1 MQHPRSV
8 RILPGDEPGGFA
20 VRNWAGFKTDGSPVL
35 RSVSLCLFIAAAGG
49 LAGCT
54 SDYSPNTYASS
65 AVQQANKV
73 EPGIVV
79 GFRQVAISA
88 NGTVGAVSGGA
99 AGGILGAQVG
109 SGGMN
114 AALGTVGGTAI
125 GGLLGTAMEHIAGDT
140 NGWEYIVRKSNGELL
155 SLTQKEPQPLPIGQK
170 VLVITGSQAR
180 IVPDYSTPADPEP
193 AKAESTK
200 ADAAKADAP
209 KPETPKPETPK
220 SDIQAVPL
228 APPAGTASAAAPAPA
243 PAEQSAGA
251 AQPASGGGPVRLT
264 APTDNPPADN
274 PPAAAS
280 ATAPEPA
287 SPAPAE
293 QKPAE

>member
-1 MQHPRSV
+1 MQHPRRV

-20 VRNWAGFKTDGSPVL
+20 VRNWAGFKTDGSPVF
-35 RSVSLCLFIAAAGG
+35 RSVSFCLCIAAVGG

-73 EPGIVV
+73 EPGVVV

-125 GGLLGTAMEHIAGDT
+125 GSLLGTAMEHIAGDT
-140 NGWEYIVRKSNGELL
+140 TGWEYIVRKSNGDLL

-170 VLVITGSQAR
+170 VLVITGNQAR
-180 IVPDYSTPADPEP
+180 IVPDYSTPADPAP
-193 AKAESTK
+193 AKTDSSKT
-200 ADAAKADAP
+200 DSP
-209 KPETPKPETPK
+209 KPDASKSEPLK
-220 SDIQAVPL
+220 SDIKAVPL
-228 APPAGTASAAAPAPA
+228 APPAEPAAPAAPA
-243 PAEQSAGA
+243 PAEQSAA
-251 AQPASGGGPVRLT
+251 DPAQPASGSGPVRLT
-264 APTDNPPADN
+264 APTDTTPA
-274 PPAAAS
+274 PAA
-280 ATAPEPA
+280 APEPA
-287 SPAPAE
+287 NPPPAE
-293 QKPAE
+293 PKPVE

>member
-1 MQHPRSV
+1 M
-8 RILPGDEPGGFA
+8 
-20 VRNWAGFKTDGSPVL
+20 L

-54 SDYSPNTYASS
+54 SDYSPNTYASG

-73 EPGIVV
+73 EPAVV
-79 GFRQVAISA
+79 AGFRQVAISA

-125 GGLLGTAMEHIAGDT
+125 GSLLGTAVEHIAGDT
-140 NGWEYIVRKSNGELL
+140 TGWEYIVRKSNGELL

-193 AKAESTK
+193 AKADS
-200 ADAAKADAP
+200 AKADAP
-209 KPETPKPETPK
+209 KADAARPEAPK
-220 SDIQAVPL
+220 SDIKAEPL
-228 APPAGTASAAAPAPA
+228 APPAEPVPAAAPV
-243 PAEQSAGA
+243 PAEQSAAGA
-251 AQPASGGGPVRLT
+251 AQPTGGGPVRLT
-264 APTDNPPADN
+264 APTDNPPA
-274 PPAAAS
+274 
-280 ATAPEPA
+280 
-287 SPAPAE
+287 SPAPAAAPAVTPE
-293 QKPAE
+293 PATPTPAEPKPAE

>member
-1 MQHPRSV
+1 M
-8 RILPGDEPGGFA
+8 
-20 VRNWAGFKTDGSPVL
+20 L

-109 SGGMN
+109 TGGMN

-193 AKAESTK
+193 TKADSAKPEAAKAEPVKTEM
-200 ADAAKADAP
+200 AR
-209 KPETPKPETPK
+209 PEAPK
-220 SDIQAVPL
+220 SDIKAVPL
-228 APPAGTASAAAPAPA
+228 AAPAEPAPAAAPG
-243 PAEQSAGA
+243 PAEMSATSP
-251 AQPASGGGPVRLT
+251 AQPSNGGGPVRLT
-264 APTDNPPADN
+264 APTDNPPAS
-274 PPAAAS
+274 PAPTAPTVGAEPAAA
-280 ATAPEPA
+280 APA
-287 SPAPAE
+287 SPSTPAE
-293 QKPAE
+293 TKPAE

>member
-1 MQHPRSV
+1 M
-8 RILPGDEPGGFA
+8 
-20 VRNWAGFKTDGSPVL
+20 L

-54 SDYSPNTYASS
+54 SDYSPNTYASN

-73 EPGIVV
+73 EPGVVV

-140 NGWEYIVRKSNGELL
+140 TGWEYIVRKANGDLL
-155 SLTQKEPQPLPIGQK
+155 SVTQKEPQPLPIGQK

-180 IVPDYSTPADPEP
+180 IVPDYSTPADPAP
-193 AKAESTK
+193 
-200 ADAAKADAP
+200 AKADAP
-209 KPETPKPETPK
+209 KADAQKPEAPKSEPPKSDMPK
-220 SDIQAVPL
+220 SDIKAEPL
-228 APPAGTASAAAPAPA
+228 APPATPPAAPPAAPVAAPA
-243 PAEQSAGA
+243 PAEQSAAGP
-251 AQPASGGGPVRLT
+251 AQPPSGGGPIRLT
-264 APTDNPPADN
+264 APTEPA
-274 PPAAAS
+274 PVGAPAVSPAA
-280 ATAPEPA
+280 APEPA
-287 SPAPAE
+287 SPTPAE
-293 QKPAE
+293 TKPAE

>member
-1 MQHPRSV
+1 M
-8 RILPGDEPGGFA
+8 
-20 VRNWAGFKTDGSPVL
+20 L
-35 RSVSLCLFIAAAGG
+35 RSVSLCLFVAAAGA

-54 SDYSPNTYASS
+54 SDYSPNTYSSS

-73 EPGIVV
+73 EPAVVV

-140 NGWEYIVRKSNGELL
+140 TGWEYIVRKSNGDLL

-180 IVPDYSTPADPEP
+180 IVPDYSSP
-193 AKAESTK
+193 AESAAVK
-200 ADAAKADAP
+200 ADSAKTEAAVEP
-209 KPETPKPETPK
+209 PKPETPK
-220 SDIQAVPL
+220 SDIRAVPL
-228 APPAGTASAAAPAPA
+228 APPPASAASESAAGPAP
-243 PAEQSAGA
+243 S
-251 AQPASGGGPVRLT
+251 SGGGPIRLT
-264 APTDNPPADN
+264 APTDNAPTDNAPAGN
-274 PPAAAS
+274 A
-280 ATAPEPA
+280 
-287 SPAPAE
+287 PAPVVSAPSSDPLPAPVPAE
-293 QKPAE
+293 AKPAE

>member
-1 MQHPRSV
+1 M
-8 RILPGDEPGGFA
+8 
-20 VRNWAGFKTDGSPVL
+20 L
-35 RSVSLCLFIAAAGG
+35 RSVSLCLFIAAVGG

-73 EPGIVV
+73 EPGVVV

-109 SGGMN
+109 TGGMN

-180 IVPDYSTPADPEP
+180 IVPDYSTPADPDSAKADSAKPEP
-193 AKAESTK
+193 AKPES
-200 ADAAKADAP
+200 AKA
-209 KPETPKPETPK
+209 ETPKADMSRPEPPK
-220 SDIQAVPL
+220 SDIKAVPL
-228 APPAGTASAAAPAPA
+228 APPAEPAPAAAPA
-243 PAEQSAGA
+243 PAEQSATGP
-251 AQPASGGGPVRLT
+251 AQPSSGGGPVHLT
-264 APTDNPPADN
+264 APTDNPPAS
-274 PPAAAS
+274 PAPTAPAAGAEPAAA
-280 ATAPEPA
+280 ATASPSA
-287 SPAPAE
+287 SPSAPAE
-293 QKPAE
+293 TKPAD

>member
-1 MQHPRSV
+1 M
-8 RILPGDEPGGFA
+8 
-20 VRNWAGFKTDGSPVL
+20 L
-35 RSVSLCLFIAAAGG
+35 RSVSFCLFVAVAGG
-49 LAGCT
+49 LAGCS

-73 EPGIVV
+73 EPAVVV

-125 GGLLGTAMEHIAGDT
+125 GGLLGTAIEHIAGDT
-140 NGWEYIVRKSNGELL
+140 TGWEYIVRKSNGDLL

-180 IVPDYSTPADPEP
+180 IVPDYSTPLEP
-193 AKAESTK
+193 APAQADSGKPDLSKAAVAK
-200 ADAAKADAP
+200 PDAAAAEAPKPDAP
-209 KPETPKPETPK
+209 KPDAPK
-220 SDIQAVPL
+220 SDIRAVPL
-228 APPAGTASAAAPAPA
+228 DPPLASASESAAGTVPS
-243 PAEQSAGA
+243 G
-251 AQPASGGGPVRLT
+251 SGGPIRLT
-264 APTDNPPADN
+264 APTDT
-274 PPAAAS
+274 AATG
-280 ATAPEPA
+280 TAPA
-287 SPAPAE
+287 SSPAPAPE
-293 QKPAE
+293 AAAPTEAKPAE

>member
-1 MQHPRSV
+1 M
-8 RILPGDEPGGFA
+8 PGDEPGGFA
-20 VRNWAGFKTDGSPVL
+20 VRNSAGFKTDGYPVL
-35 RSVSLCLFIAAAGG
+35 RSVSFCLFIAAAGG

-54 SDYSPNTYASS
+54 SDYSPNTYASN

-73 EPGIVV
+73 EPGVVV

-109 SGGMN
+109 TGGMN

-140 NGWEYIVRKSNGELL
+140 TGWEYIVRKSNGDLL

-180 IVPDYSTPADPEP
+180 IVPDYSTPADPAP
-193 AKAESTK
+193 AKADSPK
-200 ADAAKADAP
+200 ADAHKPEAP
-209 KPETPKPETPK
+209 KSEMPK
-220 SDIQAVPL
+220 SDIKALPL
-228 APPAGTASAAAPAPA
+228 APPAEPAAPAVPA
-243 PAEQSAGA
+243 PAEQSAA
-251 AQPASGGGPVRLT
+251 EPAPPASGGGPIRLT
-264 APTDNPPADN
+264 APTDTAPTAPTPTAPA
-274 PPAAAS
+274 PAAAS
-280 ATAPEPA
+280 EPA
-287 SPAPAE
+287 SPTSAE
-293 QKPAE
+293 PKPAE

>member
-1 MQHPRSV
+1 M
-8 RILPGDEPGGFA
+8 
-20 VRNWAGFKTDGSPVL
+20 L
-35 RSVSLCLFIAAAGG
+35 RSVSLCLFIAAVGG

-109 SGGMN
+109 TGGMN

-180 IVPDYSTPADPEP
+180 IVPDYSTPRRSRTREDRFGEGRTSQNGDGPPGAPEVGH
-193 AKAESTK
+193 
-200 ADAAKADAP
+200 
-209 KPETPKPETPK
+209 
-220 SDIQAVPL
+220 Q
-228 APPAGTASAAAPAPA
+228 G
-243 PAEQSAGA
+243 GA
-251 AQPASGGGPVRLT
+251 ARPARRAGPRRCPRSGRAVRHRSGAARQRRWTDPPDRPHRQSPRQPHPRRCHCGGTRAGSPRFVLDTGRDQAGRVAPYLSEWTGWRTVR
-264 APTDNPPADN
+264 
-274 PPAAAS
+274 
-280 ATAPEPA
+280 
-287 SPAPAE
+287 
-293 QKPAE
+293 

>member
-1 MQHPRSV
+1 M
-8 RILPGDEPGGFA
+8 F
-20 VRNWAGFKTDGSPVL
+20 
-35 RSVSLCLFIAAAGG
+35 RSVSFCLFIAAASG

-54 SDYSPNTYASS
+54 SDYSPNTYASN

-73 EPGIVV
+73 EPGVVV

-109 SGGMN
+109 TGGMN

-140 NGWEYIVRKSNGELL
+140 TGWEYIVRKSNGDLL

-180 IVPDYSTPADPEP
+180 IVPDYSTPADPAP
-193 AKAESTK
+193 AKAESP
-200 ADAAKADAP
+200 KADAP
-209 KPETPKPETPK
+209 KSETPK
-220 SDIQAVPL
+220 SDIKAVPL
-228 APPAGTASAAAPAPA
+228 APPAEPAAPAAPA
-243 PAEQSAGA
+243 PAEQSATEPA
-251 AQPASGGGPVRLT
+251 SPASGGGPIRLT
-264 APTDNPPADN
+264 APTDSAPA
-274 PPAAAS
+274 PAA
-280 ATAPEPA
+280 TPEPA
-287 SPAPAE
+287 SPPPAE
-293 QKPAE
+293 PKPAE

>member
-1 MQHPRSV
+1 M
-8 RILPGDEPGGFA
+8 
-20 VRNWAGFKTDGSPVL
+20 L

-49 LAGCT
+49 LAACS
-54 SDYSPNTYASS
+54 SDYSPNTYSSS

-73 EPGIVV
+73 EPAVVV

-140 NGWEYIVRKSNGELL
+140 TGWEYIVRKSNGDLL

-193 AKAESTK
+193 GKADAPK
-200 ADAAKADAP
+200 ADAAKPDL
-209 KPETPKPETPK
+209 PKPETPK
-220 SDIQAVPL
+220 SEIKAVPL
-228 APPAGTASAAAPAPA
+228 APPAEPVPP
-243 PAEQSAGA
+243 PAEQSATSA
-251 AQPASGGGPVRLT
+251 AQPASGGGPIRLT
-264 APTDNPPADN
+264 APADN
-274 PPAAAS
+274 PPAAAP
-280 ATAPEPA
+280 ATPPEPP
-287 SPAPAE
+287 SPVPAG

>member
-1 MQHPRSV
+1 M
-8 RILPGDEPGGFA
+8 
-20 VRNWAGFKTDGSPVL
+20 L
-35 RSVSLCLFIAAAGG
+35 RSVSLCLFIAASGG

-73 EPGIVV
+73 EPGTVV

-109 SGGMN
+109 TGGMN

-193 AKAESTK
+193 AKA
-200 ADAAKADAP
+200 DAAKADAP
-209 KPETPKPETPK
+209 KGDAAKADVARPEPPK
-220 SDIQAVPL
+220 SDIKAEPL
-228 APPAGTASAAAPAPA
+228 APPTEPAPPAAPVSA
-243 PAEQSAGA
+243 PAEQSATGTA
-251 AQPASGGGPVRLT
+251 PPTGGGPVRLS
-264 APTDNPPADN
+264 APTDNSPAASPTAAPASP
-274 PPAAAS
+274 PPAAA
-280 ATAPEPA
+280 EP
-287 SPAPAE
+287 
-293 QKPAE
+293 KPAE

>member
-1 MQHPRSV
+1 M
-8 RILPGDEPGGFA
+8 F
-20 VRNWAGFKTDGSPVL
+20 

-73 EPGIVV
+73 EPGVVV

-140 NGWEYIVRKSNGELL
+140 TGWEYIVRKSNGDLL

-180 IVPDYSTPADPEP
+180 IVPDYSSPADPAP
-193 AKAESTK
+193 AKPDSPKPE
-200 ADAAKADAP
+200 AP
-209 KPETPKPETPK
+209 KPDSPRSEAPK
-220 SDIQAVPL
+220 SDIKAIPL
-228 APPAGTASAAAPAPA
+228 APPTESAAPAAPA
-243 PAEQSAGA
+243 PAEQSATEPA
-251 AQPASGGGPVRLT
+251 SPASGGGPIRLT
-264 APTDNPPADN
+264 APTDSAP
-274 PPAAAS
+274 AS
-280 ATAPEPA
+280 AATPEPA
-287 SPAPAE
+287 SPPPAE
-293 QKPAE
+293 PKPAE

>member
-1 MQHPRSV
+1 M
-8 RILPGDEPGGFA
+8 
-20 VRNWAGFKTDGSPVL
+20 L
-35 RSVSLCLFIAAAGG
+35 RSVSLCLFVAAAGG

-54 SDYSPNTYASS
+54 SDYSPNTYSSS

-73 EPGIVV
+73 EPAVVV

-125 GGLLGTAMEHIAGDT
+125 GGLLGTAIEHIAGDT
-140 NGWEYIVRKSNGELL
+140 TGWEYIVRKSNGDLL

-180 IVPDYSTPADPEP
+180 IVPDYSSPADS
-193 AKAESTK
+193 A
-200 ADAAKADAP
+200 AAKADPVKADSAKTETAVEPP
-209 KPETPKPETPK
+209 KPDTPK
-220 SDIQAVPL
+220 SDIKAVPL
-228 APPAGTASAAAPAPA
+228 APPPASAPSESAAGPAP
-243 PAEQSAGA
+243 S
-251 AQPASGGGPVRLT
+251 SGGGPIRLT
-264 APTDNPPADN
+264 APTDNAPAGN
-274 PPAAAS
+274 APVPAAS
-280 ATAPEPA
+280 APA
-287 SPAPAE
+287 ADPVPAE
-293 QKPAE
+293 AKPVE

>member
-1 MQHPRSV
+1 M
-8 RILPGDEPGGFA
+8 
-20 VRNWAGFKTDGSPVL
+20 L

-54 SDYSPNTYASS
+54 SDYSPNTYASN

-109 SGGMN
+109 TGGIN
-114 AALGTVGGTAI
+114 SALGTVGGTAV
-125 GGLLGTAMEHIAGDT
+125 GSLLGTAMEHIAGDT
-140 NGWEYIVRKSNGELL
+140 TGWEYIVRKSNGDLL

-180 IVPDYSTPADPEP
+180 IVPDYSTPADPTP
-193 AKAESTK
+193 AKTDPS
-200 ADAAKADAP
+200 KADAP
-209 KPETPKPETPK
+209 KPDAPKSEVPK
-220 SDIQAVPL
+220 SDIKAVPL
-228 APPAGTASAAAPAPA
+228 APPAEPAAPA
-243 PAEQSAGA
+243 ERSATES
-251 AQPASGGGPVRLT
+251 AQPASGGGPIRLT
-264 APTDNPPADN
+264 APTDTAPTA
-274 PPAAAS
+274 PAA
-280 ATAPEPA
+280 APEPA
-287 SPAPAE
+287 NPTPAE
-293 QKPAE
+293 PLSAEPKPAE

>member
-1 MQHPRSV
+1 M
-8 RILPGDEPGGFA
+8 
-20 VRNWAGFKTDGSPVL
+20 L
-35 RSVSLCLFIAAAGG
+35 RSVSLCLFIAAVGG

-109 SGGMN
+109 TGGMN

-193 AKAESTK
+193 AKADATK
-200 ADAAKADAP
+200 PEAAKS
-209 KPETPKPETPK
+209 ETAKSEMSRPETPK
-220 SDIQAVPL
+220 SDIKAVPL
-228 APPAGTASAAAPAPA
+228 APPAEPAPAAA
-243 PAEQSAGA
+243 PAEQSATGP
-251 AQPASGGGPVRLT
+251 AQPSNGGGPVRLT
-264 APTDNPPADN
+264 APTDNPPAGPAPTASTAGAEPAAAAPAS
-274 PPAAAS
+274 PPAAPS
-280 ATAPEPA
+280 
-287 SPAPAE
+287 APAE
-293 QKPAE
+293 TKPAE

>member
-1 MQHPRSV
+1 M
-8 RILPGDEPGGFA
+8 
-20 VRNWAGFKTDGSPVL
+20 L
-35 RSVSLCLFIAAAGG
+35 RSVSFCLFVAVAGG

-73 EPGIVV
+73 EPAVVV

-140 NGWEYIVRKSNGELL
+140 TGWEYIVRKSNGDLL

-180 IVPDYSTPADPEP
+180 IVPDYSTPLEP
-193 AKAESTK
+193 APAQADTGKPDMAKAAVAKPDAAAAEAPK
-200 ADAAKADAP
+200 PDAAKPDA
-209 KPETPKPETPK
+209 PK
-220 SDIQAVPL
+220 SDIRAVPL
-228 APPAGTASAAAPAPA
+228 DPPPAAAP
-243 PAEQSAGA
+243 ESAAGTV
-251 AQPASGGGPVRLT
+251 PASGGGPIRLT
-264 APTDNPPADN
+264 APTDT
-274 PPAAAS
+274 AS
-280 ATAPEPA
+280 DA
-287 SPAPAE
+287 SPAPAPE
-293 QKPAE
+293 AAAPTEAKPAE

>member
-1 MQHPRSV
+1 M
-8 RILPGDEPGGFA
+8 
-20 VRNWAGFKTDGSPVL
+20 L
-35 RSVSLCLFIAAAGG
+35 RSVSFCLFVAAAGG

-73 EPGIVV
+73 EPAVVV

-125 GGLLGTAMEHIAGDT
+125 GGLLGTAIEHIAGDT
-140 NGWEYIVRKSNGELL
+140 TGWEYIVRKSNGDLL

-180 IVPDYSTPADPEP
+180 IVPDYSTPPEP
-193 AKAESTK
+193 APAQ
-200 ADAAKADAP
+200 ADSGKPDMAKAAEAP
-209 KPETPKPETPK
+209 KPDAPK
-220 SDIQAVPL
+220 SDIRAVPL
-228 APPAGTASAAAPAPA
+228 DPPPAAASESAAGTA
-243 PAEQSAGA
+243 
-251 AQPASGGGPVRLT
+251 PASGGGPIRLT
-264 APTDNPPADN
+264 APTDTAPAD
-274 PPAAAS
+274 
-280 ATAPEPA
+280 TAPAA
-287 SPAPAE
+287 SPAPEAAAPTE
-293 QKPAE
+293 AKPAE